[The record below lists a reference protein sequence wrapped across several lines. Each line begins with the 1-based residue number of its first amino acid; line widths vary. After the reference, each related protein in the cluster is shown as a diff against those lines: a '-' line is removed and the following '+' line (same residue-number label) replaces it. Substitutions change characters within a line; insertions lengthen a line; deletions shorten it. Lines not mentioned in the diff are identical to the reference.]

1 MNFLMTT
8 GRTTRQGSFVERKN
22 APNYRDEA
30 SCIRINPVD
39 MFELLVEEKDAVRV
53 TGPGGSVV
61 MRVRPDPMLPRG
73 LVFVCL
79 GPYANALASPWTHGT
94 GMPDYKTVPVSIEPT
109 IESPLPVSA
118 LMGECGGMPYEED

>member
-61 MRVRPDPMLPRG
+61 MLVRPDPMLPRG